1 MGWSLFSFN
10 LGVEIGQLAVAISAA
25 SALMLLK
32 VKSVVASQRVAVAGS
47 ICVVIVGLYWF
58 VERVFLDPL

>member
-1 MGWSLFSFN
+1 
-10 LGVEIGQLAVAISAA
+10 VAITAA